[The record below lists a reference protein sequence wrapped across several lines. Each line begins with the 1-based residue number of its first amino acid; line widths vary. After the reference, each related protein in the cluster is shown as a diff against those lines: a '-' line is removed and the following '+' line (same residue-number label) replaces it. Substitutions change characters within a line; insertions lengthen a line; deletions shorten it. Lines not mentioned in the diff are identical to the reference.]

1 MLDFKTYFELLN
13 LYSDYAMVC
22 DSKNWEQWPDFFVDK
37 GTYRLQPRENFEQGL
52 PLCLLALESKAM
64 IQDRVYGVK
73 ETMYHDP
80 YYQRHIVGTPR
91 VIAVTREGGVER
103 IQSEANYTV
112 IRTKYDGDSTV
123 FSVGYYSDVVVRTPE
138 GLKLQSRLCVYDS
151 EMIANSVIYPI

>member
-1 MLDFKTYFELLN
+1 MMDFKTYFDLLN

-22 DSKNWEQWPDFFVDK
+22 DSDQWEKWPDFFVED
-37 GTYRLQPRENFEQGL
+37 GTYRLQPRENFDQGL

-64 IQDRVYGVK
+64 IKDRVYGVK

-91 VIAVTREGGVER
+91 IVSVEGDR
-103 IQSEANYTV
+103 IISEANYTV
-112 IRTKYDGDSTV
+112 IRTKFDGDSTIL
-123 FSVGYYSDVVVRTPE
+123 SVGYYHDVIVKTPE

-151 EMIANSVIYPI
+151 EMIANSIIYPI